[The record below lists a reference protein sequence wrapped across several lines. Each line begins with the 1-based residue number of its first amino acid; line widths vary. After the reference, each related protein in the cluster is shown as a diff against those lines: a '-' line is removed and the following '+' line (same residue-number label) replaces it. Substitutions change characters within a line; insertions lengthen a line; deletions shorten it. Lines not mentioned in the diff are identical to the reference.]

1 VTVWAVRKR
10 YTEWSLCRPYHITMS
25 LGFEALSHYIWK
37 QYQSDGTPESI
48 SSDHL
53 GGKPTTLAWQLFGRN
68 LLRPHVPPFACSP
81 WTWPKLETHYNTSH
95 IRPDNLQPAHFFY
108 DHRRTITI
116 THRDIMCF
124 LRRFLLGD
132 RRRNHRI
139 IYTSRSNTLLSVL
152 LFLLFTVNL
161 VLATCSFPFLFC
173 FFGYPNALTYSLSPC
188 SSRFFYTRGEVRSWR
203 IRGRGRGF
211 CAQDFVYL
219 SEGIDF
225 LLKTKNMPLLIPL
238 FLCPEWGKGCW
249 VENGD

>member
-161 VLATCSFPFLFC
+161 VLATCSFPFFFFWISKCSHLFTVSLLVQA
-173 FFGYPNALTYSLSPC
+173 FFLY
-188 SSRFFYTRGEVRSWR
+188 E
-203 IRGRGRGF
+203 GRGSIMANTWTWTWLLCTRL
-211 CAQDFVYL
+211 CL
-219 SEGIDF
+219 S
-225 LLKTKNMPLLIPL
+225 
-238 FLCPEWGKGCW
+238 
-249 VENGD
+249 V

>member
-37 QYQSDGTPESI
+37 QYQSDGTPDSI
-48 SSDHL
+48 SFDHL

-81 WTWPKLETHYNTSH
+81 STWTKLETRYNTSH
-95 IRPDNLQPAHFFY
+95 IRPDNLQPTHFFY

-116 THRDIMCF
+116 THRDTMCF

-152 LFLLFTVNL
+152 LFLLLLLIWSLPPALFLFFFFWISKCSHLFTVSLL
-161 VLATCSFPFLFC
+161 VHVFFIRRERFDHGEYVDVDVAFVHKTLSICLRGLIFC
-173 FFGYPNALTYSLSPC
+173 
-188 SSRFFYTRGEVRSWR
+188 
-203 IRGRGRGF
+203 
-211 CAQDFVYL
+211 
-219 SEGIDF
+219 
-225 LLKTKNMPLLIPL
+225 
-238 FLCPEWGKGCW
+238 
-249 VENGD
+249 

>member
-48 SSDHL
+48 SFDHL
-53 GGKPTTLAWQLFGRN
+53 RGKPTISAWQLFGRN

-81 WTWPKLETHYNTSH
+81 STWPKLETRYNTSH
-95 IRPDNLQPAHFFY
+95 IRPDNLQPTHFFY

-116 THRDIMCF
+116 THRDTMCF

-161 VLATCSFPFLFC
+161 VLATCSFPF
-173 FFGYPNALTYSLSPC
+173 FFWDIQMLSLIHCLLARPD
-188 SSRFFYTRGEVRSWR
+188 FFFIRGERFDHGEYVDVDVAFVHKTLS
-203 IRGRGRGF
+203 ICLRGLIF
-211 CAQDFVYL
+211 C
-219 SEGIDF
+219 
-225 LLKTKNMPLLIPL
+225 
-238 FLCPEWGKGCW
+238 
-249 VENGD
+249 